1 MAHQAR
7 KRFGQN
13 FLHDQEVVDRIVS
26 SIAAKPGERVVE
38 IGPGLGVLT
47 RRLLEAQAD
56 LRVVEI
62 DRDLGADL
70 PQRVP
75 GLTAEQIHIADALKL
90 DITTLFEQEAH
101 RDLRIR
107 VVGNLP
113 YNISTPL
120 LIHLF
125 SAGTAI
131 SDMHFMLQKEVVAR
145 MAAAPGSRTYGRLS
159 LLCQLHSQ
167 VTPLFDV
174 PPQAFSPVPRVDST
188 FVRLSVHS
196 EPPVQIADQA
206 AFDRL
211 VSSAFAQRRKTLR
224 NSLKALVTPEMFE
237 AVGIDPGL
245 RAEALGLEDYA
256 ALAEVVAN
264 LAPDNASGT

>member
-1 MAHQAR
+1 M
-7 KRFGQN
+7 
-13 FLHDQEVVDRIVS
+13 L
-26 SIAAKPGERVVE
+26 
-38 IGPGLGVLT
+38 
-47 RRLLEAQAD
+47 
-56 LRVVEI
+56 
-62 DRDLGADL
+62 
-70 PQRVP
+70 
-75 GLTAEQIHIADALKL
+75 
-90 DITTLFEQEAH
+90 
-101 RDLRIR
+101 IR

-120 LIHLF
+120 LVHLF
-125 SAGTAI
+125 SAGKSI

-188 FVRLSVHS
+188 FVRLAVHR
-196 EPPVQIADQA
+196 EPPVQITDRAV
-206 AFDRL
+206 FDRL

-224 NSLKALVTPEMFE
+224 NSLKALVSPEMFD
-237 AVGIDPGL
+237 AVGIDSGL

-264 LAPDNASGT
+264 LAPESADGT